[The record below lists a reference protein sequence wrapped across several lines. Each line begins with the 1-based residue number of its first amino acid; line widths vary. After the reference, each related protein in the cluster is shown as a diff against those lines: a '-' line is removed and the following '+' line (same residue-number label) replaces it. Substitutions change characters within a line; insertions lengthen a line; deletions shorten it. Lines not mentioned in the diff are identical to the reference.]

1 MDVRRWHALMAEHNH
16 PLAVA
21 LNGYGLLRPDGLGRE
36 VLPFQDLVHAVHT
49 AERGGYEAVFM
60 PEIAAREAFST
71 LVALAGTTE
80 RIGLAT
86 GVVRLDRR
94 DLRTTALAAA
104 TAEEAA
110 PGRFVLGLGSR
121 LPIEATRSFL
131 TNLRRLLS
139 GEAVESPDGP
149 ERLDR
154 APGDVPLYLA
164 ALGPRMC
171 ELAGE
176 RADGVIL
183 NWCTPERVARA
194 RDEVARGAERGGRD
208 PRSVRIAVYVRT
220 SVEPDPDL
228 AVAAL
233 REALSQYA
241 AMPTYRRQ
249 FEAMGLGEQASA
261 AARSPS
267 EVPSSFLRAVCAW
280 GGRDEAMERLD
291 AYRQAGAD
299 PVVVYPVPVL
309 DAASSIVATVLGVAP
324 RPAAAA

>member
-1 MDVRRWHALMAEHNH
+1 MAEHNH

-21 LNGYGLLRPDGLGRE
+21 LNGYGLLRPDGLGRD
-36 VLPFQDLVHAVHT
+36 VLPFPDLVHAVHA
-49 AERGGYEAVFM
+49 AERCGYEAVFM
-60 PEIAAREAFST
+60 PEIAAREAFSV

-80 RIGLAT
+80 RIGLTT
-86 GVVRLDRR
+86 GVVRIDRR

-104 TAEEAA
+104 TAAEAA
-110 PGRFVLGLGSR
+110 PGRFVLGLGSN
-121 LPIEATRSFL
+121 LPIEETGSFL
-131 TNLRRLLS
+131 ASLRRLLA
-139 GEAVESPDGP
+139 GEVVDGPNGP

-154 APGDVPLYLA
+154 PPGAGAVPLYLA

-183 NWCTPERVARA
+183 NWCTPERVVRA
-194 RDEVARGAERGGRD
+194 RDEIARGADRAGRD

-220 SVEPDPDL
+220 SVEPDEGL

-233 REALSQYA
+233 RDAASQYA
-241 AMPTYRRQ
+241 GMPTYRRQ
-249 FEAMGLGEQASA
+249 FEAMGLGEEAAA
-261 AARSPS
+261 AARSPA
-267 EVPSSFLRAVCAW
+267 EVPDSLLRAVCAW
-280 GGRDEAMERLD
+280 GGRDEALERLD
-291 AYRQAGAD
+291 AYRRAGAD

-309 DAASSIVATVLGVAP
+309 DAASSILATVLGVAP

>member
-1 MDVRRWHALMAEHNH
+1 MAEHNH
-16 PLAVA
+16 PPAVA

-36 VLPFQDLVHAVHT
+36 VLPFPDLVHAVHA
-49 AERGGYEAVFM
+49 AERGGYGAVFM
-60 PEIAAREAFST
+60 PEIAAREAFSA

-86 GVVRLDRR
+86 GVVRIDRR

-104 TAEEAA
+104 TAAEAA
-110 PGRFVLGLGSR
+110 PGRFVLGVGSR
-121 LPIEATRSFL
+121 LPIEPTGSFL
-131 TNLRRLLS
+131 ANLRRLLA
-139 GEAVESPDGP
+139 GEAVDSPDGP
-149 ERLDR
+149 ERLDHP
-154 APGDVPLYLA
+154 PGSGAVPLYLA

-194 RDEVARGAERGGRD
+194 RDEIARGADRAGRD
-208 PRSVRIAVYVRT
+208 PKSVRIAVYVRT
-220 SVEPDPDL
+220 SVEPDRDL

-233 REALSQYA
+233 REAASQYA
-241 AMPTYRRQ
+241 GMPTYRRQ
-249 FEAMGLGEQASA
+249 FEAMGLGDEAT
-261 AARSPS
+261 AARTPS
-267 EVPSSFLRAVCAW
+267 EVPDSLLRAVCAW
-280 GGRDEAMERLD
+280 GDRDEAMERLD

>member
-1 MDVRRWHALMAEHNH
+1 MAEHNH

-21 LNGYGLLRPDGLGRE
+21 LNGYGLLRPDGQGRE
-36 VLPFQDLVHAVHT
+36 VLPFPDLVHAVHA

-60 PEIAAREAFST
+60 PEIAAREAFSA

-86 GVVRLDRR
+86 GVVRIDRR
-94 DLRTTALAAA
+94 DVRTTALAAA
-104 TAEEAA
+104 TAAEAA
-110 PGRFVLGLGSR
+110 PGRFVLGVGSL
-121 LPIEATRSFL
+121 LPIEPTASFL
-131 TNLRRLLS
+131 ADLRRLLA
-139 GEAVESPDGP
+139 GEVVDGPDGP
-149 ERLDR
+149 ERLDHP
-154 APGDVPLYLA
+154 PGVGAVPLYLA

-176 RADGVIL
+176 LADGVIL

-194 RDEVARGAERGGRD
+194 RDEIARGADRAGRD
-208 PRSVRIAVYVRT
+208 PRTVRIAVYVRT
-220 SVEPDPDL
+220 SVEPDRDL

-233 REALSQYA
+233 RETASQYA
-241 AMPTYRRQ
+241 GMSTYRRQ
-249 FEAMGLGEQASA
+249 FEAMGLGDQASG

-267 EVPSSFLRAVCAW
+267 EVPEALLRAVCAW
-280 GGRDEAMERLD
+280 GDRDEAVERLD

-309 DAASSIVATVLGVAP
+309 DAASSILATVLGVAP